1 MGHADMAF
9 LLRSAVIWLGLTAG
23 AAAEELKI
31 IVHTVSGGHMIHAR
45 VFAQHLQK
53 YSGQP
58 VTIKAVPGAAGVA
71 AANYLYNVAPKDGTE
86 IGTIDSRVP
95 VQFLAKGEGVKYDIS
110 KFGWLGSAVDGRREP
125 FVFWA
130 KAGSDPLVAGTEGG
144 SSINH
149 IRLINSVLRWD
160 MKEVV
165 GYTDSAQAKLAFE
178 RGEINL
184 VAYNLTGIRTTSPA
198 WLTDTSILPM
208 IQYGNGR
215 IRHKN
220 LPFVTTAMELASSE
234 DDQRLVE
241 AFERLLILVRPF
253 AAPPGVPELR
263 LAYLRTLFER
273 TVTDQE
279 YQADAVKIGVVPSP
293 LSWNETQEIVRSM
306 VSTDPKIVRRISE
319 FQRGS

>member
-1 MGHADMAF
+1 MLKFAFAAF
-9 LLRSAVIWLGLTAG
+9 LLVTS
-23 AAAEELKI
+23 AAADELKI

-58 VTIKAVPGAAGVA
+58 VTIKAVPGAAGVT

-95 VQFLAKGEGVKYDIS
+95 VQFLAKGESVKYDIS

-130 KAGSDPLVAGTEGG
+130 KTGSDPLVAGTEGG

-165 GYTDSAQAKLAFE
+165 GYTDGTQTKLAFE

-184 VAYNLTGIRTTSPA
+184 VAYNLTGVRTTNPG
-198 WLTDTSILPM
+198 WLTDTKILPM

-215 IRHKN
+215 ARHKS
-220 LPFVTTAMELASSE
+220 LPFTTTAMELAATEE
-234 DDQRLVE
+234 DQKLVE
-241 AFERLLILVRPF
+241 AFERLLILSRPF

-263 LAYLRTLFER
+263 LAHLRTLFER
-273 TVTDQE
+273 TVTDPE
-279 YQADAVKIGVVPSP
+279 YQVDAAKIGVVPSP
-293 LSWNETQEIVRSM
+293 LSWNETQEIVKSM
-306 VSTDPKIVRRISE
+306 VSTDPKIIRRISE
-319 FQRGS
+319 YQRGS

>member
-1 MGHADMAF
+1 MAIF
-9 LLRSAVIWLGLTAG
+9 LRSVLIWLGLTAG

-58 VTIKAVPGAAGVA
+58 VTIKAIPGAAGVT

-95 VQFLAKGEGVKYDIS
+95 AQFLYKGDGVKYDIS

-130 KAGSDPLVAGTEGG
+130 KAGSDPLVAGTESS

-165 GYTDSAQAKLAFE
+165 GYTDSSQAKLAFE

-184 VAYNLTGIRTTSPA
+184 VAYSLTGIRTTKPS
-198 WLTDTSILPM
+198 WLTDTTVLPL

-215 IRHKN
+215 SRHKS
-220 LPFVTTAMELASSE
+220 LPFVTTAMELAATEE
-234 DDQRLVE
+234 DRKLVE
-241 AFERLLILVRPF
+241 AFERLLVLVRPF
-253 AAPPGVPELR
+253 AAPPGIPELR
-263 LAYLRTLFER
+263 LAHLRALFER
-273 TVTDQE
+273 TVTDSE
-279 YQADAVKIGVVPSP
+279 YIADAAKIGVIVSP
-293 LSWNETQEIVRSM
+293 VSWREAE
-306 VSTDPKIVRRISE
+306 KIVQDMSNTPLNTVSRLKQ
-319 FQRGS
+319 F

>member
-1 MGHADMAF
+1 MAF

-23 AAAEELKI
+23 AATEELKI

-58 VTIKAVPGAAGVA
+58 VTIKAVPGATGVV

-95 VQFLAKGEGVKYDIS
+95 VQFLAKSEGVRYDIS

-130 KAGSDPLVAGTEGG
+130 KAGSNPLVAGTESA

-165 GYTDSAQAKLAFE
+165 GYTDSAQAKLTFE

-198 WLTDTSILPM
+198 WLTDATILPL

-220 LPFVTTAMELASSE
+220 LSSVTTVMELATTE
-234 DDQRLVE
+234 DDQELVE

-253 AAPPGVPELR
+253 VAPPNVPEVKLVCLR
-263 LAYLRTLFER
+263 AMFER
-273 TVTDQE
+273 TMADPE
-279 YQADAVKIGVVPSP
+279 YQADAIKIGVVPSP
-293 LSWNETQEIVRSM
+293 ISWRETQEIVKSM
-306 VSTDPKIVRRISE
+306 ASTNPETIRRISKYE
-319 FQRGS
+319 RGS